1 MVGADNQHMKL
12 NKQTKIGER
21 ISELIDACRLTARQA
36 SDDTGIPYAKFSKW
50 KGDPADRPGI
60 ALSEAWTLAC
70 YFGAR
75 LPADPFKVLI
85 YLADDSQPDGLVS
98 GAVRQ
103 AWGERLEHV
112 TAPELITLPTVAH
125 RAGVPISKPKRQ
137 SRKRS
142 RTDAKR
148 KHLAG

>member
-1 MVGADNQHMKL
+1 MAGSDNHDMKA

-21 ISELIDACRLTARQA
+21 ISELTDACRLTQREV

-50 KGDPADRPGI
+50 KGEPAERPGI
-60 ALSEAWTLAC
+60 HLSEAWTLAC

-75 LPADPFKVLI
+75 LPADPFKILI

-112 TAPELITLPTVAH
+112 TAPELIP
-125 RAGVPISKPKRQ
+125 VPIVAQRVGTPIAKPKRT
-137 SRKRS
+137 RGKRS
-142 RTDAKR
+142 RADAKR